1 MDKDL
6 FSLIQQT
13 STAQAVALKN
23 PQNYPNMNQKD
34 KAANHDKKDNK
45 PITPFS
51 KMFDPVQNNGS
62 SVDNKKREDKQN
74 LYAGLPRKNPGK
86 HNSKDSLHTDGS
98 ADKPQYLKNDSQ
110 SRNTENEDMGL
121 TAG

>member
-23 PQNYPNMNQKD
+23 PQNYPNMNPQD
-34 KAANHDKKDNK
+34 KAANLDKKDNK

-51 KMFDPVQNNGS
+51 KMFDPVQNKGS
-62 SVDNKKREDKQN
+62 SQDNKKREDKRN
-74 LYAGLPRKNPGK
+74 LYAGLPKKNPGK
-86 HNSKDSLHTDGS
+86 DNSKHSLHTDGS
-98 ADKPQYLKNDSQ
+98 VDMPQYLKHDSQ
-110 SRNTENEDMGL
+110 SRNTENDVEL